1 MSVTRTSAAGKTAR
15 GEMDATE
22 GLTVL
27 QPASWKKPRGYAN
40 GLSGR
45 GRLVL
50 TGGLIGWDENE
61 VFADG
66 FVAQVEQTL
75 KAEFMTNFSRA
86 QKVDAHE
93 TMAELFN
100 ALDRSTEEAMLSALD
115 AREPDAAA
123 RIRALMFTF
132 EDLANLLPASI
143 QVLVRNSDKRELAMA
158 LKGAP
163 EEMRR
168 VFFDSMTERAA
179 KLMRDDMTAMGPV
192 RAREC
197 EDAQAA
203 LVRLAKSLGDRGEI
217 VIADPKSDEAM
228 IY

>member
-75 KAEFMTNFSRA
+75 KNVLAIVAEA
-86 QKVDAHE
+86 G
-93 TMAELFN
+93 
-100 ALDRSTEEAMLSALD
+100 STS
-115 AREPDAAA
+115 P
-123 RIRALMFTF
+123 
-132 EDLANLLPASI
+132 
-143 QVLVRNSDKRELAMA
+143 
-158 LKGAP
+158 G
-163 EEMRR
+163 
-168 VFFDSMTERAA
+168 
-179 KLMRDDMTAMGPV
+179 
-192 RAREC
+192 
-197 EDAQAA
+197 
-203 LVRLAKSLGDRGEI
+203 
-217 VIADPKSDEAM
+217 
-228 IY
+228 